1 MGACECVFTA
11 PDAFAGKL
19 FSEVMSEEDREHLI
33 QNIVGHLKNARR
45 SIQER
50 QLAHFFRAHADY
62 GRRVREGLAKHWGA
76 SKL

>member
-1 MGACECVFTA
+1 
-11 PDAFAGKL
+11 
-19 FSEVMSEEDREHLI
+19 MSEEDREHLI